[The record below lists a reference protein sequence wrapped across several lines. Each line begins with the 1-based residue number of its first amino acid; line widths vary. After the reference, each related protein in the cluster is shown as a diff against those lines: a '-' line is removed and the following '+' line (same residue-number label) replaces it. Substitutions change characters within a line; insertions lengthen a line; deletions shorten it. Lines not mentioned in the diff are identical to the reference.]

1 MIVTVHAILRGIIV
15 FVPWAFFFIWCR
27 SGNDKGAAFDAVF
40 SLCGFLATFL
50 ACLHCGGNRF
60 TLCLSCSVLTASM
73 LMASSREDVRKGTF
87 YVMPLYACILGNVLF
102 AVFSAR
108 FFPVSGALAIP
119 FWKEAAAVVFV
130 LLALR
135 LGKLATGDCFIYL
148 ACWLSFLTLFRE
160 YSFFAFFL
168 MLIVSTMIGI
178 LSWLVM
184 VIRGMKA
191 TARFPFTAQISAG
204 CLVSYAVFGILG

>member
-1 MIVTVHAILRGIIV
+1 MIITVHAVLRAAIC
-15 FVPWAFFFIWCR
+15 FVPWMFFFVWCR
-27 SGNDKGAAFDAVF
+27 AGNDKGILLDAVL
-40 SLCGFLATFL
+40 SVCGFAATYL
-50 ACLHCGGNRF
+50 ACLHSGGRF
-60 TLCLSCSVLTASM
+60 TLCLSCAVLTTSM
-73 LMASSREDVRKGTF
+73 LMASSREDIKKGTF
-87 YVMPLYACILGNVLF
+87 FVVPLYACILGNVLF
-102 AVFSAR
+102 AVYSAR
-108 FFPVSGALAIP
+108 YFPVSGAMSIP
-119 FWKEAAAVVFV
+119 FWKETAAVVFV
-130 LLALR
+130 LVALR

-168 MLIVSTMIGI
+168 MLLVSTLIGI
-178 LSWLVM
+178 LSWFVM